1 MDFVRSEVERLV
13 ADGQV
18 IEVKAPVTCTNP
30 LTVAFK
36 VNSDGTIKRR
46 LVIDLSQWVNP
57 MIVPDKFRMSR
68 FQDALAQSSR
78 GDYQSVFDVSKA
90 YHHIRLAPE
99 SYCLVGF
106 CVEDK
111 DKKER
116 FYHFVVLVFGL
127 CPASQILGRVMRPI
141 LIFLSLKGI
150 RNIMYVD
157 DGRTAAASKAQA
169 DKDYE
174 TTLTA
179 LQDAGFVVAAEKSDR
194 LGDSAQRKECLRF
207 IIDAEHMTVHVPA
220 KKLARIRKI
229 LDEFMKT
236 RRHKV
241 RDIASVIGKLVSLEP
256 ALGRSILVGTRLA
269 TIASMAATEVSEAS
283 AKRGSPW
290 SKFIDVDDDIFE
302 ALQDIWQ
309 YMEE

>member
-1 MDFVRSEVERLV
+1 MNILKYGYKIPVKMTAEQKATVYREGNNKSARSEMDFLQSEVERLV

-46 LVIDLSQWVNP
+46 LVIDLSRWVNW
-57 MIVPDKFRMSR
+57 MIVPDKFRMAR
-68 FQDALAQSSR
+68 FHDALAQSSR

-127 CPASQILGRVMRPI
+127 GPSGQVLGRVMRPI

-157 DGRTAAASKAQA
+157 DGRTAAASKA
-169 DKDYE
+169 
-174 TTLTA
+174 
-179 LQDAGFVVAAEKSDR
+179 GFIVAAEKSDR
-194 LGDSAQRKECLRF
+194 LGDSAQRKEYLGF
-207 IIDAEHMTVHVPA
+207 IIDTEHMRVHVQA
-220 KKLARIRKI
+220 MKLARIRKI

-236 RRHKV
+236 SRHKV
-241 RDIASVIGKLVSLEP
+241 RYIAIDRDWKARVSQ
-256 ALGRSILVGTRLA
+256 AGAR
-269 TIASMAATEVSEAS
+269 
-283 AKRGSPW
+283 
-290 SKFIDVDDDIFE
+290 
-302 ALQDIWQ
+302 
-309 YMEE
+309 